1 MYIRNLSVRAVLL
14 SGTPDETQRSSV
26 GMYIY
31 MYNSISHDSVTTF
44 LLTQLKYQFHMI
56 PDVRVVLLSS
66 TPDPT

>member
-1 MYIRNLSVRAVLL
+1 
-14 SGTPDETQRSSV
+14 
-26 GMYIY
+26 

-56 PDVRVVLLSS
+56 PDVRAVLLSG